1 MIARF
6 DLYDFVA
13 NLIPGLVFLWC
24 AQRLAAL
31 FGWPLPLDFTGG
43 LAETSILIALGYIT
57 GILLQGLSHEVVEKR
72 ILKPLWGGFP
82 SERWL
87 LPDDGHF
94 SKAYKARLLEQ
105 IGKLFGVSTEPD
117 PPPDCPPDKV
127 HELRLKKN
135 RELFY
140 LVYHAV
146 GEASPR
152 PLAFNAQYGLFRV
165 LVTMFGG
172 LGIVS
177 LIGMIWAGVLHPAQ
191 FRWFAMWFIVF
202 GLAACI
208 AYLRCKKR
216 AEDFAE
222 SVYALFM
229 TAQVQKS
236 VVPENE
242 NRPETAQR
250 DL

>member
-24 AQRLAAL
+24 VQTLVGL
-31 FGWPLPLDFTGG
+31 FGWTLPLDFTGG

-57 GILLQGLSHEVVEKR
+57 GLLLQGLSQGIVEKR

-87 LPDDGHF
+87 LPDDKHF
-94 SKAYKARLLEQ
+94 SAAYKTRLLNL
-105 IGKLFGVSTEPD
+105 IHNRFGVSTDPD
-117 PPPDCPPDKV
+117 LPPDCPPEKARD
-127 HELRLKKN
+127 LRLKKN

-146 GEASPR
+146 GETSPR
-152 PLAFNAQYGLFRV
+152 PVTFNAHYGLFRV
-165 LVTMFGG
+165 LVTMFG
-172 LGIVS
+172 LLS
-177 LIGMIWAGVLHPAQ
+177 LAAFVGALCKMCSCPAQ
-191 FRWFAMWFIVF
+191 MKAFAIWFAVF
-202 GLAACI
+202 AAATWI
-208 AYLRCKKR
+208 AYIRCKKR
-216 AEDFAE
+216 GEDFAE

-229 TAQVQKS
+229 SSPVGKPAPDKQS
-236 VVPENE
+236 
-242 NRPETAQR
+242 
-250 DL
+250 